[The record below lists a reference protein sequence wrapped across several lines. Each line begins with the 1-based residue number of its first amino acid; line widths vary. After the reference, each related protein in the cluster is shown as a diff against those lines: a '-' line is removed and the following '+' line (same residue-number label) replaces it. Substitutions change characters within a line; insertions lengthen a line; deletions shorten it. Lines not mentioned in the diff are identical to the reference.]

1 MLHLALA
8 PSGFVTVGEAGKEG
22 KDFPGRK
29 EGRDLPMINMHPLL
43 LILASRRHGVLG
55 TAVWDLPNQSKA
67 TMQSRFCSFGSLFKN
82 NLRETPPKL
91 PHW

>member
-55 TAVWDLPNQSKA
+55 TAVWDLPRALDVTIK
-67 TMQSRFCSFGSLFKN
+67 K
-82 NLRETPPKL
+82 
-91 PHW
+91 